1 MRTKEKVKFVKDVE
15 TESTELAA
23 RKPFRVDRENKRRFI
38 RLQISSPMTM
48 KKIKDAVG
56 NFWPEGDWHMINGT
70 ILNIS
75 AGGVLVDIDQ
85 PLLEGD
91 VVCMYFTL
99 QEVEC
104 LDNVLGLVK
113 RVDGENGFFLAGI
126 EFITRDYLN
135 DLFSR
140 GELEMLPN
148 DLTNFDESV
157 REVLNKYVYAEK
169 VSRQVE

>member
-1 MRTKEKVKFVKDVE
+1 MKAKEKVKFVKDVE
-15 TESTELAA
+15 TESMELNT
-23 RKPFRVDRENKRRFI
+23 RRPFHVDRENKRRFI

-56 NFWPEGDWHMINGT
+56 NFWPDGDWHIINGT

-75 AGGVLVDIDQ
+75 AGGVLVDVDQ

-91 VVCMYFTL
+91 VVCMSFVL

-113 RVDGENGFFLAGI
+113 RVDGEDGFFLAGI
-126 EFITRDYLN
+126 EFITREYLN
-135 DLFSR
+135 DLFSG

-148 DLTNFDESV
+148 CLTNFDDSVRAVLNRYVYTESV
-157 REVLNKYVYAEK
+157 A
-169 VSRQVE
+169 RQVE

>member
-1 MRTKEKVKFVKDVE
+1 MKTKEKVKFVKDVE
-15 TESTELAA
+15 TENTEFAA
-23 RKPFRVDRENKRRFI
+23 RKPFRVNRENKRRFI

-99 QEVEC
+99 QDVEC

-135 DLFSR
+135 DLFSG

-148 DLTNFDESV
+148 DLNNFDNSV
-157 REVLNKYVYAEK
+157 REVLNKYVYAER
-169 VSRQVE
+169 VSRQAE

>member
-1 MRTKEKVKFVKDVE
+1 MKANEKVKFVKDVE
-15 TESTELAA
+15 TEKTEISV
-23 RKPFRVDRENKRRFI
+23 RKPFRVDRDNKRRFI

-126 EFITRDYLN
+126 EFITRDYL
-135 DLFSR
+135 DDMFSG

-148 DLTNFDESV
+148 DLNNFDDSV
-157 REVLNKYVYAEK
+157 REVLNKYVYAER
-169 VSRQVE
+169 VARQVE

>member
-1 MRTKEKVKFVKDVE
+1 MKAKEKVKFVKDVE
-15 TESTELAA
+15 TGETELSA

-99 QEVEC
+99 QQVEC

-113 RVDGENGFFLAGI
+113 RVDGEDGFFLAGI
-126 EFITRDYLN
+126 EFITRDYLR
-135 DLFSR
+135 DLFSG
-140 GELEMLPN
+140 GELDMLPN
-148 DLTNFDESV
+148 ELTNFDDSV
-157 REVLNKYVYAEK
+157 REVLNKYVYAER
-169 VSRQVE
+169 VSRQAE